1 MQNLAYLI
9 GNAVLYLCLIAVPQA
24 SAQQTEGRVTESD
37 WEGLKALYVAT
48 GGEHW
53 NDNANWDV
61 NLVYPPSNDHLATW
75 YGVTVTAGRVSK
87 LDLSDNGLAG
97 VLPAE
102 LGNLSELQLLDLQEN
117 DLSGS
122 IGSWIGQLTA
132 LVELHLQQNRFSGPI
147 PDNLGNLTHLE
158 YLNLRSNQLDGA
170 VPESLGN
177 LLTLKGLWLHGNQLS
192 GSIPQSIIELPD
204 LEWLWLGENPDLSG
218 IIPFTNSRRA
228 TTIDLYLGQT
238 DLCIDGTI
246 TEVLNVSELE
256 DPVAEYACLLE
267 EEWNALEKLYI
278 ATDGDHWIANTG
290 WNFERRPRAEVARQ
304 WHGVSVDDGHIRALH
319 LDLNHLNG
327 LLPPELSS
335 LAKLEILNVD
345 RNPLVGPIPAEFSS
359 LENLR
364 VFSSSGTQLCVPG
377 TATTRLWLDQ
387 IPTVL
392 GLGDCNDQEGPSLPL
407 SSEDDRE
414 QRIALPLWL
423 IIGIGI
429 LGVLGTGAA
438 LITAFKRNHVPRDS
452 EAQPMELDQRADQF
466 TAVAERLN
474 SVMHATESLPTL
486 AQQST
491 DHSKIT
497 KELSSALKTLR
508 SALDERDQEI
518 KRLRLG
524 HDNAVFRKFVT
535 RFIRVDQA
543 VQYFIENKE
552 GPTAQLD
559 SIHSLLTD
567 ALRECDVEPFHPEIG
582 SDYRSSFGVAGQ
594 PKIVDTTVKEDDC
607 RIVEVLEPGYLMQ
620 GGKEK
625 EVLIPARVAIYRF
638 KPEVSHS

>member
-24 SAQQTEGRVTESD
+24 DAQQTEDRVTESD

-48 GGEHW
+48 GGEYW
-53 NDNANWDV
+53 KNNANWDV

-75 YGVTVTAGRVSK
+75 YGVTVTEGRVSK

-102 LGNLSELQLLDLQEN
+102 LGNLSELQVLDLQEN

-122 IGSWIGQLTA
+122 IGPWIGQLTA

-147 PDNLGNLTHLE
+147 PDKLGNLTHLE

-192 GSIPQSIIELPD
+192 GTIPQSIIELPD

-228 TTIDLYLGQT
+228 TKIDLYLGQT

-246 TEVLNVSELE
+246 SEVLSVSELE

-267 EEWNALEKLYI
+267 KEWYALEKLYI
-278 ATDGDHWIANTG
+278 ATDGDHWIANFG
-290 WNFERRPRAEVARQ
+290 WNFESRPRAEVVSQ

-319 LDLNHLNG
+319 LDLNHLSG
-327 LLPPELSS
+327 LLPPELGS
-335 LAKLEILNVD
+335 LDSLEILRVD
-345 RNPLVGPIPAEFSS
+345 RNPLFGPIPEEFSS
-359 LENLR
+359 LENLK
-364 VFSSSGTQLCVPG
+364 VFSSSGTQLCVPS
-377 TATTRLWLDQ
+377 TDFAQLWLDQ

-392 GLGDCNDQEGPSLPL
+392 GLGNCNDREGPFPPMSSENDQE
-407 SSEDDRE
+407 
-414 QRIALPLWL
+414 QWVALPLWL
-423 IIGIGI
+423 IVGFGI
-429 LGVLGTGAA
+429 LGALGIGAA
-438 LITAFKRNHVPRDS
+438 LITALKRNQVSKDS
-452 EAQPMELDQRADQF
+452 EEQPMELDQRAGQL
-466 TAVAERLN
+466 TAIEERLN
-474 SVMHATESLPTL
+474 SVIHATESLSAV

-497 KELSSALKTLR
+497 KDLSSALKTLR
-508 SALDERDQEI
+508 SALDERDKEI
-518 KRLRLG
+518 KRLRQG

-543 VQYFIENKE
+543 VQYFIENTE
-552 GPTAQLD
+552 GPTTQLD
-559 SIHSLLTD
+559 SIHSLLED
-567 ALRECDVEPFHPEIG
+567 ALRECDVQPFHPEIR
-582 SDYRSSFGVAGQ
+582 SDYRSAFGVAEY
-594 PKIVDTTVKEDDC
+594 PNILNTTVKEDDC
-607 RIVEVLEPGYLMQ
+607 RIVEILEPGYLMQ
-620 GGKEK
+620 RGKEK

-638 KPEVSHS
+638 KPEVSLS